1 MKPLIDR
8 FVSLMQLGYIGDIR
22 KSKTALADTSKRMKI
37 KPAKVVTL
45 AFWMIFFNGTDE
57 QKEEITN
64 PSNARIQSQDL
75 VDALGS
81 IKRFLG
87 VL

>member
-1 MKPLIDR
+1 
-8 FVSLMQLGYIGDIR
+8 MQLGYIGDIR

-64 PSNARIQSQDL
+64 PSFARIQSQDLL

-87 VL
+87 VDESG